1 METLRRDLHQWT
13 RKFRCAA
20 TVKHGVVV
28 ANMQYGLAEEERTAA
43 KAELL
48 DIIKYNFRGAGDARF
63 SLESGPFRS
72 KTRPKTT
79 PKGQCVVIFGCIAA
93 SGGPTAASSR
103 AKLAPVPEEQRQKFK
118 LVPHTLRVTWH
129 GSDS

>member
-1 METLRRDLHQWT
+1 MAYGRGLSQEQVETLRRDLHQWT

-48 DIIKYNFRGAGDARF
+48 DIIKYNFRGAER
-63 SLESGPFRS
+63 LRS
-72 KTRPKTT
+72 CQRPE
-79 PKGQCVVIFGCIAA
+79 AA
-93 SGGPTAASSR
+93 P
-103 AKLAPVPEEQRQKFK
+103 
-118 LVPHTLRVTWH
+118 
-129 GSDS
+129 